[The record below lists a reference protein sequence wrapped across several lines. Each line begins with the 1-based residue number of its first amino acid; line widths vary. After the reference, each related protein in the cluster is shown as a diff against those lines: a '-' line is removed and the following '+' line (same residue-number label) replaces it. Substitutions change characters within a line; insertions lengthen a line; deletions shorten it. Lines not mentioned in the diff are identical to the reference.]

1 MKAYVDIKSIYIQNE
16 QDKQKQKRNDRKELT
31 MALSYEKLNELF
43 TGVGLKL
50 GEEETKKCYEAL
62 ELYYKEIPC
71 KKKVSGRGRV
81 SGYMMWLNE
90 NRENIRE
97 VHLKG
102 VELTGRS
109 KVTEVAKKGG
119 ELWKAL
125 SEEEKTEWKNK
136 ACEKSLSMPKKG
148 VKKKWSFDLS
158 NDEGDTDVE
167 GFSGPHVGNS
177 LDGKTE
183 YGFKRGEG
191 SFSTL
196 EEAISAAK
204 LLGAKCGG
212 VTKGK
217 SGYTLRSGIEM
228 KIVSDP
234 LYKKFTKTWL
244 RGDITEEK
252 VEEIKSKKKVKKV
265 LKKKVETKKEEEVET
280 KKEEEVE
287 TKNEEEV
294 ETKKEEEVETKNEEE
309 EEEVETKNEEEEEEE
324 EDEVEEEE
332 EESEDEADTEEWEYK
347 GTKYLVDEE
356 TNMVYDY
363 DTHDEIGI
371 RKKGKLVLKKK

>member
-1 MKAYVDIKSIYIQNE
+1 
-16 QDKQKQKRNDRKELT
+16 

-50 GEEETKKCYEAL
+50 GEEDTKKCYEAL
-62 ELYYKEIPC
+62 ELYYKEITC
-71 KKKVSGRGRV
+71 KKKLSGRGRV

-125 SEEEKTEWKNK
+125 SEEDKTEWKKK
-136 ACEKSLSMPKKG
+136 ACEKSGSMAKKE

-158 NDEGDTDVE
+158 CEEGDEEVL
-167 GFSGPHVGNS
+167 GFSGPYVGKS

-183 YGFKRGEG
+183 YGFKRGQG
-191 SFSTL
+191 SFGTL

-204 LLGAKCGG
+204 LLGDKCGG

-228 KIVSDP
+228 KEVGDA
-234 LYKKFTKTWL
+234 LYKKYTKTWL
-244 RGDITEEK
+244 RSDITEEK

-265 LKKKVETKKEEEVET
+265 LKKRAEKKEEVET
-280 KKEEEVE
+280 KKEEVEV
-287 TKNEEEV
+287 EEEV
-294 ETKKEEEVETKNEEE
+294 
-309 EEEVETKNEEEEEEE
+309 EEE

-332 EESEDEADTEEWEYK
+332 EEEDEADTEEWEYK

-363 DTHDEIGI
+363 DTHDVIGL
-371 RKKGKLVLKKK
+371 RKKGKLVLKK

>member
-1 MKAYVDIKSIYIQNE
+1 MSRYIQNE
-16 QDKQKQKRNDRKELT
+16 RNELKSKTRKELT

-62 ELYYKEIPC
+62 ELYYKEITC

-90 NRENIRE
+90 NRESIKDE
-97 VHLKG
+97 YFKD
-102 VELTGRS
+102 VELKGRS

-125 SEEEKTEWKNK
+125 SEEDKTEWKKK
-136 ACEKSLSMPKKG
+136 ACEKSGSMAKKE
-148 VKKKWSFDLS
+148 VKKKWNFDLS
-158 NDEGDTDVE
+158 KDEGDIGVE
-167 GFSGPHVGNS
+167 GFSGPYVGKS

-183 YGFKRGEG
+183 YGFKRGQG
-191 SFSTL
+191 SFGTL

-204 LLGAKCGG
+204 LLGDKCGG

-228 KIVSDP
+228 KVVSDS
-234 LYKKFTKTWL
+234 LYKKYTKTWL
-244 RGDITEEK
+244 RGDIDEKK
-252 VEEIKSKKKVKKV
+252 VEETKSKKRVKKV
-265 LKKKVETKKEEEVET
+265 LKKKAEKKEEVET

-287 TKNEEEV
+287 
-294 ETKKEEEVETKNEEE
+294 
-309 EEEVETKNEEEEEEE
+309 
-324 EDEVEEEE
+324 EE
-332 EESEDEADTEEWEYK
+332 EESEDEAETEEWEYK

-363 DTHDEIGI
+363 DTHDELGI
-371 RKKGKLVLKKK
+371 RKKGKLVLNKNK

>member
-31 MALSYEKLNELF
+31 MAFSYEKLNELF

-50 GEEETKKCYEAL
+50 GEEQTRKCYDVL
-62 ELYYKEIPC
+62 EGYYKEITT
-71 KKKVSGRGRV
+71 KKVSGRGRV

-90 NRENIRE
+90 NRENIRD

-136 ACEKSLSMPKKG
+136 ACEKSLSMPKKV
-148 VKKKWSFDLS
+148 VKKWAFDLS
-158 NDEGDTDVE
+158 NDEGDEEVE
-167 GFSGPHVGNS
+167 CFSGPYVGKS

-183 YGFKRGEG
+183 YGFKRGQG
-191 SFSTL
+191 SFGTL

-204 LLGAKCGG
+204 LLGDKCGG

-234 LYKKFTKTWL
+234 LYKKYTKTWL

-287 TKNEEEV
+287 TKKEEEV
-294 ETKKEEEVETKNEEE
+294 ETKKD
-309 EEEVETKNEEEEEEE
+309 EEE

-371 RKKGKLVLKKK
+371 RKKGKLVLKK